1 MINITVLATGSTGN
15 CYHVT
20 DGKTSVLLEAGIR
33 YREIQRKLSFQT
45 RDIAGCLIT
54 HEHLDH
60 CKAIGEVTKA
70 GIDCYMSQGTKDAV
84 KDDHHRMHVV
94 ESKKQFKLGSWT
106 VLPFDVQHDVSEPL
120 GFLLQNDAG
129 ERLLFA
135 TDTYYIRYKF
145 KNLTHVMVEA
155 NYSTQ
160 LLDQNIAEGIVPPFM
175 KKRLMRSHF
184 SIENVNEFFNSND
197 LSKLQETWLLHLSNN
212 NSDEDQFKRII
223 QGVTGKPVYVA

>member
-1 MINITVLATGSTGN
+1 MINVTVLATGSTGN

-84 KDDHHRMHVV
+84 KDDHHRMHIV

-120 GFLLQNDAG
+120 GFLLQNDSG

-175 KKRLMRSHF
+175 KRRLMRSHF
-184 SIENVNEFFNSND
+184 SIENVKEFFNSND

-212 NSDEDQFKRII
+212 NSDEEQFKRVI
-223 QGVTGKPVYVA
+223 QGATGKPVYVA